1 MKPIGYSNKVF
12 YYNGAGHSTTYD
24 FRMRILLTEA
34 VDKEA
39 LKRAAAKTI
48 AVFPEFAVRPVIG
61 SDGRLYY
68 EDNNEEIAIFD
79 ETGESHALGSEETNG
94 YLLCLICGEK
104 SFILSFYHGLS
115 DFVGNWSFICTLV
128 WHYVQETG
136 ETGVSADETVRLNA
150 DVYRNMDEQERD
162 NPYQKFGNTDSQPS
176 WVYEDNGALEINE
189 TLYPDE
195 ADYLKNYEI
204 SMDVSAF
211 VDKTKEI
218 GTSFVPLLITAT
230 TQALSR
236 LYETD
241 GKPVVVKIP
250 TNLRPLYG
258 THTTAN
264 FSDSLVLAL
273 SKELRTETLSKQAK
287 ALRSSM
293 NDQLHKENFDRILAK
308 KVKTVQDYEN
318 SDKTI
323 LQLNRSLTN
332 AASAA
337 SARPVTF
344 ALTYP
349 GRLEVPDEYQSVVQ
363 GFNMEPYVPTNGF
376 FLFVGSYGKELR
388 IRICQRFDSDRLAKA
403 ITEEF
408 KNLGLDASFLDKGIV
423 RGDKVYV
430 EKLMHLQVSP

>member
-1 MKPIGYSNKVF
+1 MREIGYSNKVF

-24 FRMRILLTEA
+24 FRMRILLTKA
-34 VDKEA
+34 PDKEA
-39 LKRAAAKTI
+39 LKRAAAKTM

-61 SDGRLYY
+61 IDGKLYY
-68 EDNNEEIAIFD
+68 EDNDAEVAIFD
-79 ETGESHALGSEETNG
+79 EADAPHALGSDETNG
-94 YLLCLICGEK
+94 YLLCLICGEQ

-128 WHYVQETG
+128 WHYVRETG
-136 ETGVSADETVRLNA
+136 ETGVSADEAVRLNA

-162 NPYQKFGNTDSQPS
+162 DPYRKFGNADSKPS
-176 WVYEDNGALEINE
+176 WVYEDKGALEINE

-195 ADYLKNYEI
+195 ADHLKNYEI
-204 SMDVSAF
+204 TLDVGAF
-211 VDKTKEI
+211 LDKTKEI
-218 GTSFVPLLITAT
+218 GTSFVPLLITTA
-230 TQALSR
+230 TQALSE

-258 THTTAN
+258 THTSAN
-264 FSDSLVLAL
+264 FSDSLVLTL
-273 SKELRTETLSKQAK
+273 SEELRTKPVAEQAK
-287 ALRSSM
+287 YLRSSM
-293 NDQLHKENFDRILAK
+293 NDQRHRENFDRILAK
-308 KVKTVQDYEN
+308 KVKAVQDYE
-318 SDKTI
+318 SSGETI
-323 LQLNRSLTN
+323 EQLNRRLTN

-349 GRLEVPDEYQSVVQ
+349 GRLEVPDEYQPVVR

-388 IRICQRFDSDRLAKA
+388 IRICQRFDSVRLAQA
-403 ITEEF
+403 MAEAF
-408 KNLGLDASFLDKGIV
+408 KRIGLDASLRDAGTV
-423 RGDKVYV
+423 VGDKVYV
-430 EKLMHLQVSP
+430 EKLKHI